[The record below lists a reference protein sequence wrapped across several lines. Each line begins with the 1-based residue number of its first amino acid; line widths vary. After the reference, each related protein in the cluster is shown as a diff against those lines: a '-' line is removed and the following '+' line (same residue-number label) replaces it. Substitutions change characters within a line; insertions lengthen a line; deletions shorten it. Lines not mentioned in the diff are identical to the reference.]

1 MIALLQ
7 VVAAILIAGVLVWA
21 IERLPGIDATFKA
34 VAKVLIIAGL
44 VIWVILL
51 LYGLV
56 VGGVPLRLWR

>member
-7 VVAAILIAGVLVWA
+7 VVVAILIAGVLVWA
-21 IERLPGIDATFKA
+21 IDSLPGIDATFKS
-34 VAKVLIIAGL
+34 VAKVLIIAVL